1 MNTNNEIENLFKQ
14 IEQDFIHQ
22 EFYGLQYIIDDL
34 FHDFSAQY
42 QKNTLSDW
50 YGFDDLNI
58 D

>member
-1 MNTNNEIENLFKQ
+1 MNASNETENLFKQ

-34 FHDFSAQY
+34 FHDFSAQD

-50 YGFDDLNI
+50 YGFDDLNV